1 MSDANKRNPTDGF
14 SVQTMDE
21 RIKKMK
27 KYGEEWRKLI
37 QRKVVMTTVTQTW
50 TRTSGVS
57 ETVKHICPWGIRE
70 TISKLYHLKV
80 CKNFQS
86 IPSKIK
92 TTFPDH
98 FTKDAYN
105 PDEWTLSVS
114 NSGAEDAK
122 LYYHLYCQHCKEA
135 PRGST
140 GKMGD
145 DQQKNIDSLI
155 ANWDML
161 KLKDA
166 YLDYT
171 GCFLPW
177 NPDVNAS
184 PNARKYIRDQSKH
197 PKTSHHYIVSKVTKK
212 HHLTQA
218 KIA

>member
-1 MSDANKRNPTDGF
+1 M
-14 SVQTMDE
+14 
-21 RIKKMK
+21 
-27 KYGEEWRKLI
+27 L
-37 QRKVVMTTVTQTW
+37 
-50 TRTSGVS
+50 
-57 ETVKHICPWGIRE
+57 
-70 TISKLYHLKV
+70 
-80 CKNFQS
+80 
-86 IPSKIK
+86 
-92 TTFPDH
+92 
-98 FTKDAYN
+98 N
-105 PDEWTLSVS
+105 PDEWTLLVS

-177 NPDVNAS
+177 DPDVIEISIFQLEHVPTGNQTVDALLLIITHF
-184 PNARKYIRDQSKH
+184 PCHLLEHLWDQH
-197 PKTSHHYIVSKVTKK
+197 FLAVLAIQMIV
-212 HHLTQA
+212 
-218 KIA
+218 